1 MSKNFKVLRDTP
13 FHGKDAVISQS
24 EFNKFYGPGYMLQAS
39 TASAEPSNKW
49 FKVMEDEFKIDDIV
63 WHENMKRPMTV
74 VSSLDIGSHPYECT
88 IEAVKSYPNVYKRL
102 ATKEEINTYAL
113 ESYASGRVLANT
125 REVWYFDDPVWTGI
139 KDPVPVLCD
148 IIKAQQVLSSTKVA
162 EHNGASHPVRIGT
175 IKIGCVTLT
184 YEEVQSMA
192 RKMNIL

>member
-1 MSKNFKVLRDTP
+1 
-13 FHGKDAVISQS
+13 
-24 EFNKFYGPGYMLQAS
+24 
-39 TASAEPSNKW
+39 
-49 FKVMEDEFKIDDIV
+49 
-63 WHENMKRPMTV
+63 MTV

-88 IEAVKSYPNVYKRL
+88 IAAVRSYPNVYKRL

-113 ESYASGRVLANT
+113 ESYARGRVLANT
-125 REVWYFDDPVWTGI
+125 REVWYFDDPVWTRI

-162 EHNGASHPVRIGT
+162 ERNGASHPVRIGT
-175 IKIGCVTLT
+175 IKIGCVTFT